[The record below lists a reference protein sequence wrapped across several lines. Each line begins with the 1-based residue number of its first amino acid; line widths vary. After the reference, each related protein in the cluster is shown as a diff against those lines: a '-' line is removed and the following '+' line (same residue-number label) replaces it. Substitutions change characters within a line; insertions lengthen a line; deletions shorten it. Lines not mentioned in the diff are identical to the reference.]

1 MDTVDLLLDDIL
13 WVVRRLP
20 KNLRDYMM
28 NHRQGKLF
36 LAGGFIRDC
45 ISNAK
50 PSDIDLFVPSKDAA
64 TAAMVEICTAFGW
77 DPRKSIETDNAYTI
91 PLKPV
96 PIQIIFRWT
105 FDEPGPAIESF
116 DFTIAQAAIWVEAG
130 GWRGIASE
138 RFYPDLAAHRLVYT
152 SPLRQEE
159 PGGSFLRML
168 KFYQRGYRITLESA
182 GALVARLVR
191 NVDRE
196 KIGDDEKL
204 FGKVVAGLLREVDP
218 RANLNEG
225 TTAFFAEMKKGDEAA
240 AEKPGED

>member
-1 MDTVDLLLDDIL
+1 MNIVPLLLDDKL

-20 KNLRDYMM
+20 AALRDYMLT
-28 NHRQGKLF
+28 HRQGKLF

-64 TAAMVEICTAFGW
+64 TAAMVEICTALGW
-77 DPRKSIETDNAYTI
+77 DPRKSIETENAYTI
-91 PLKPV
+91 PLKPI

-105 FDEPGPAIESF
+105 FENPEPAIESF
-116 DFTIAQAAIWVEAG
+116 DFTIAQAAIWVEGG
-130 GWRGIASE
+130 GWSGIASE

-152 SPLRQEE
+152 SPIRQEE

-182 GALVARLVR
+182 GALVSRLVR
-191 NVDRE
+191 GVDRE
-196 KIGDDEKL
+196 KVGDDEQA
-204 FGKVVAGLLREVDP
+204 FGRVVSGLLREVDP
-218 RANLNEG
+218 RANLNED
-225 TTAFFAEMKKGDEAA
+225 TIAFFVNLEKGDESAT
-240 AEKPGED
+240 EETVED